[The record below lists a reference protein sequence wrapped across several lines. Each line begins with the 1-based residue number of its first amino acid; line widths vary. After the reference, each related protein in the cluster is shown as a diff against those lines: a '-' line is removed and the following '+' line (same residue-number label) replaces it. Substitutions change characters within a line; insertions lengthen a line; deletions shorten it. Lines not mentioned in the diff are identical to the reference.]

1 MSKARVK
8 RFAVVRPIGT
18 KPFPERP
25 ELCYRDNRELTEQLG
40 NFAKQKW
47 PAPQQVTVDVFAE
60 QIIVDGRVAGDYS
73 LHEHHS
79 GADRTEA
86 LPGVG
91 A

>member
-8 RFAVVRPIGT
+8 RFAVVRPVGT

-25 ELCYRDNRELTEQLG
+25 DLVYRDNRELTDQLT

-47 PAPQQVTVDVFAE
+47 PAPQQVTVDVFAS

-73 LHEHHS
+73 LHEHIDR
-79 GADRTEA
+79 GDRTEA